1 MRAALQYAFIFV
13 ATVCLASLI
22 LSMPARMPGP
32 SRVLKAYLA
41 ILIAFEAV
49 VLYRVHARHEPLHA
63 VVDFVAQPKDA
74 DFTSLFTCW
83 IGLLIAARLAPLLA
97 QPLSR
102 GAWMA
107 CALAHVVEAF
117 WVLPFALRD
126 GALPATL
133 AAFRPARHGAAAFI
147 VGMVAFNAYLFTCVA
162 MMALCL
168 IESQPPQRTA
178 PAGAAPP
185 ALEAKK
191 VE

>member
-13 ATVCLASLI
+13 ATVGLASLI
-22 LSMPARMPGP
+22 LSMPARAPGP
-32 SRVLKAYLA
+32 SRLLKVYLA

-49 VLYRVHARHEPLHA
+49 VLYRVHALHEPLHA

-74 DFTSLFTCW
+74 AFTSLFTCF

-97 QPLSR
+97 PPLSS
-102 GAWMA
+102 GAWIA

-133 AAFRPARHGAAAFI
+133 AAFRPAHGAAAFI
-147 VGMVAFNAYLFTCVA
+147 VFMVAFNAYLFACVA
-162 MMALCL
+162 MMAMCQ
-168 IESQPPQRTA
+168 IEGQPPQRAA
-178 PAGAAPP
+178 PAGAAPA
-185 ALEAKK
+185 ALQAKK